1 MAVAGCVYGVFGG
14 VAPALVSQSFP
25 VDVRYRGAVVLA
37 SSAVL
42 GAAVL
47 PLPALVLVGATG
59 GSSVPLM
66 VMVIVAGLA
75 TAAGV
80 VVVPDRARP

>member
-1 MAVAGCVYGVFGG
+1 
-14 VAPALVSQSFP
+14 
-25 VDVRYRGAVVLA
+25 VDLRYREVAVVLA

-75 TAAGV
+75 TAAGAV
-80 VVVPDRARP
+80 LLRARETGRSRVRR

>member
-1 MAVAGCVYGVFGG
+1 V
-14 VAPALVSQSFP
+14 
-25 VDVRYRGAVVLA
+25 AVVLA

-42 GAAVL
+42 GAALL

-66 VMVIVAGLA
+66 AMVIVAGVA
-75 TAAGV
+75 TAAGAALLRERETV
-80 VVVPDRARP
+80 ERPGRGAPGNVPPAGFEPALPPPENR